1 MTRIGS
7 SRLVAAVAMAIVG
20 AWALSG
26 CGGGGGGAVVTGGSI
41 VGTTIDAATGLG
53 LGNVQISVVTT
64 SGVRSALSTTPLG
77 QFTIKGVPAGR
88 YTLLT
93 VTPDATLY
101 GAPRTVAVDLV
112 VTEGGTTSLS
122 GPILILD
129 DDPPSPA

>member
-64 SGVRSALSTTPLG
+64 SGVRSALSTTPAG

-93 VTPDATLY
+93 VTPDPTLY
-101 GAPRTVAVDLV
+101 GAPRTVAVDVV

>member
-26 CGGGGGGAVVTGGSI
+26 CGGGGGGPAVTGGFI
-41 VGTTIDAATGLG
+41 VGTAIDAATGLG
-53 LGNVQISVVTT
+53 LGNVQVSVVTT
-64 SGVRSALSTTPLG
+64 SGVRSALSTTPNG
-77 QFTIKGVPAGR
+77 QFTIKSVPAGR

-93 VTPDATLY
+93 VTPEPTLY
-101 GAPRTVAVDLV
+101 GAPRTVPVDLIV
-112 VTEGGTTSLS
+112 YEDGTTSLS

-129 DDPPSPA
+129 DEPPDPA